1 MGAAVNKQHPQWP
14 GIPCCTASARPHVGC
29 GGLQPLTQRAEHTGD
44 VSAGEKIY
52 NVLVE
57 CSCTNMAAAN

>member
-14 GIPCCTASARPHVGC
+14 GIPCCTASARPHVGR

-44 VSAGEKIY
+44 VSARIKYI
-52 NVLVE
+52 
-57 CSCTNMAAAN
+57 TF